1 MLRKEEKMLASSADN
16 LDVHLLDFSPNTEP
30 KLHCS
35 LLRRPFVIPVQP
47 VSLTSDRNGNCKSE
61 FNKGETAAWQD
72 VAFKLDALLT
82 GKLMSAKETLRES
95 LVAQR

>member
-1 MLRKEEKMLASSADN
+1 MLASSADN
-16 LDVHLLDFSPNTEP
+16 LDVHLLDFFPTNIEP

-35 LLRRPFVIPVQP
+35 LLEDLVIPVQP

-61 FNKGETAAWQD
+61 FNKRETAALQV

-82 GKLMSAKETLRES
+82 GKLVSAKETLRES